1 MNLKKYF
8 FILFLF
14 FIFCALGYSQSYI
27 INSVNYEITGKTK
40 TEYLE
45 NNLNIEIN
53 KKFETENDF
62 QIYLDEIK
70 QKLDNLR
77 VIESYEILSEIIL
90 EENYFVDLIIKTVDT
105 KNFIALPYPKYDTNE
120 GFVAKLKLRDSNLF
134 GTISVLDAELLYAY
148 TEKQDHKIG
157 TLFDFNIPFYFN
169 VLGLNLFSEF
179 ESSYFIKEE
188 KFLFDTETGFEFFF
202 PIINPILKLGLN
214 QTADYNTK
222 KTLLNEWFLSECIFI
237 KLPFYFNDYIF
248 SVITNFQIDIIP
260 TVDYSN
266 QIGFNLYTNS
276 VNWIDNFRQ
285 GFFID
290 SSLYLNLFYN
300 EFDYNFTFENN
311 LIYYKN
317 FDKLALTTRLN
328 IFLNPVENEVGS
340 FIRGI
345 TDSEL
350 VSNLGFIA
358 NLDIPISLFK
368 INKNKWSDFELQ
380 VSPFVDFGYTYQ
392 NEFHISGGLEFLVYP
407 RITRSLQL
415 RASGGI
421 SKNDLEVFIGIG
433 LFY

>member
-8 FILFLF
+8 FITFLFLV
-14 FIFCALGYSQSYI
+14 FCTFGFSQTYI
-27 INSVNYEITGKTK
+27 INSVDYEITGKTK
-40 TEYLE
+40 TEYLQ
-45 NNLNIEIN
+45 NNLNIQLN
-53 KKFETENDF
+53 KEFETEIDF
-62 QIYLDEIK
+62 QNYIDEIK

-77 VIESYEILSEIIL
+77 VIESYEILTEIIL
-90 EENYFVDLIIKTVDT
+90 EENYFVNLVIKTVDT

-157 TLFDFNIPFYFN
+157 TLFEFNIPFYLN

-188 KFLFDTETGFEFFF
+188 KFLFDTETGLEFYF
-202 PIINPILKLGLN
+202 PIIKPIVKFGLN

-222 KTLLNEWFLSECIFI
+222 KTLLNEWFLSECFFV
-237 KLPFYFNDYIF
+237 KLPFYINDYIF

-266 QIGFNLYTNS
+266 QIGFNLYKNS

-290 SSLYLNLFYN
+290 SSLFLNLFYN
-300 EFDYNFTFENN
+300 QFKYNFTFENN
-311 LIYYKN
+311 FIYYKS
-317 FDKLALTTRLN
+317 FDKLALATRLN
-328 IFLNPVENEVGS
+328 IFLNPIDNEVGS

-350 VSNLGFIA
+350 VSDLGFIT
-358 NLDIPISLFK
+358 NIDLPISIFK
-368 INKNKWSDFELQ
+368 INKNKFYDFELQ
-380 VSPFVDFGYTYQ
+380 ISPFVDFGYTYQ

>member
-8 FILFLF
+8 FITFLFLA
-14 FIFCALGYSQSYI
+14 FCALGYSQSYI

-53 KKFETENDF
+53 KKFKTENDF
-62 QIYLDEIK
+62 QNYIDEIK

-77 VIESYEILSEIIL
+77 VIESYEILTEIIL
-90 EENYFVDLIIKTVDT
+90 EENYFVNLVIKTIDT

-222 KTLLNEWFLSECIFI
+222 KTLFNEWFLSECIFI

-260 TVDYSN
+260 NINYSN
-266 QIGFNLYTNS
+266 QIGFNLYKNS
-276 VNWIDNFRQ
+276 VNWIENFRQ

-290 SSLYLNLFYN
+290 TSLYLNLFYN
-300 EFDYNFTFENN
+300 QFEYNFTFENN
-311 LIYYKN
+311 FIYYKS
-317 FDKLALTTRLN
+317 FDKLAFATRLN
-328 IFLNPVENEVGS
+328 IFLNPSENEVGS

-345 TDSEL
+345 TDSQL
-350 VSNLGFIA
+350 ISDLGFMA
-358 NLDIPISLFK
+358 NVDLPISLFK
-368 INKNKWSDFELQ
+368 INKNKFYDFELQ
-380 VSPFVDFGYTYQ
+380 ISPFVDFGYTYQ

-415 RASGGI
+415 RVSGGI
-421 SKNDLEVFIGIG
+421 SKNDLELFIGIG